1 LDAKTPRGPWYE
13 KIKNALAASRAT
25 VSAPINR
32 LAGRGALDDEAWDE
46 LEEILI
52 ASDMGMEAATGVVA
66 AAKKESRRR
75 GASSADEVKE
85 IIKAEISERAGANAP
100 AEPILKMVDTLKAIV
115 LIGVNG
121 TGKTTTAGKI
131 ASRVGQAGGKAVI
144 AASDTFRAA
153 AIEQITAWADKSGA
167 DIVKHQRG
175 GDSAAVA
182 FDAAKA
188 AVARGADF
196 LIVDTAGRLHTKA
209 PLMEELKKI
218 KNAILKEAPEADIKT
233 LLVID
238 ATTGQNGLNQAQAF
252 QRDIGLDGV
261 ILTKLDGT
269 AKGGIVLAITGRLG
283 IPVVLA
289 GTGEGSGDLADFDAE
304 AFADGLV
311 T

>member
-1 LDAKTPRGPWYE
+1 MNNQTPRGPWYE
-13 KIKNALAASRAT
+13 KIRKALTASRET
-25 VSAPINR
+25 VAAPLNR
-32 LAGRGALDDEAWDE
+32 LTGRGSLDDDAWDE

-52 ASDMGMEAATGVVA
+52 AADMGIEAATDIVD

-75 GASSADEVKE
+75 GVSSAEEVKE
-85 IIKAEISERAGANAP
+85 IIRTKIASMAGGSESAAPVLESAG
-100 AEPILKMVDTLKAIV
+100 TLKV
-115 LIGVNG
+115 LLLIGVNG

-131 ASRVGQAGGKAVI
+131 AARVGRSGGKAVI

-153 AIEQITAWADKSGA
+153 AIEQITEWAEKSGA
-167 DIVKHQRG
+167 DVVKHKRG

-188 AVARGADF
+188 AVSRGADF

-209 PLMEELKKI
+209 PLMDELKKV
-218 KNAILKEAPEADIKT
+218 KNAILKEAPAADIIT

-238 ATTGQNGLNQAQAF
+238 ATTGQNGLSQAKAF
-252 QRDIGLDGV
+252 QRDIGVDGV

-269 AKGGIVLAITGRLG
+269 AKGGIVLAITGQLG
-283 IPVVLA
+283 VPVVLA
-289 GTGEGSGDLADFDAE
+289 GTGEGSEDLADFDAQ

>member
-1 LDAKTPRGPWYE
+1 MSERNPRGPWYE
-13 KIKNALAASRAT
+13 KIKKALAASRESVA
-25 VSAPINR
+25 APLNR
-32 LAGRGALDDEAWDE
+32 LTGRGSLDDDAWDE

-52 ASDMGMEAATGVVA
+52 ASDMGIEAAASIVE
-66 AAKKESRRR
+66 AAKKEARRR
-75 GASSADEVKE
+75 GLSSSNEVKE
-85 IIKAEISERAGANAP
+85 IIRTKISALAGAAAP
-100 AEPILKMVDTLKAIV
+100 AAPVLEPAGSLKALL

-131 ASRVGQAGGKAVI
+131 AARVGRSGGHAVI

-153 AIEQITAWADKSGA
+153 AIEQITEWAAKSGA

-188 AVARGADF
+188 AISRGADF
-196 LIVDTAGRLHTKA
+196 LIVDTAGRLHTKT
-209 PLMEELKKI
+209 PLMDELRKV
-218 KNAILKEAPEADIKT
+218 KNAILKEAPGADIKT

-238 ATTGQNGLNQAQAF
+238 ATTGQNGLSQAKAF
-252 QRDIGLDGV
+252 QRDIGIDGV

-269 AKGGIVLAITGRLG
+269 AKGGIVLAITGQLG
-283 IPVVLA
+283 VPVVLA
-289 GTGEGSGDLADFDAE
+289 GTGEGSEDLADFDAE
-304 AFADGLV
+304 AFADGLI

>member
-1 LDAKTPRGPWYE
+1 MKERAPRGPWYE
-13 KIKNALAASRAT
+13 KIKNALTASRET
-25 VSAPINR
+25 VTAPLNR
-32 LAGRGALDDEAWDE
+32 ITRRGSLDDEAWEE

-52 ASDMGMEAATGVVA
+52 TSDMGLEAATDIVA
-66 AAKKESRRR
+66 EAKKESRRR
-75 GASSADEVKE
+75 GVSSADEVKE
-85 IIKAEISERAGANAP
+85 IIRAEISLMAGASAP
-100 AEPILKMVDTLKAIV
+100 EEPILDVTGTLKALV
-115 LIGVNG
+115 LVGVNG

-153 AIEQITAWADKSGA
+153 AIEQIAAWAEKSGA

-188 AVARGADF
+188 AISRGADF

-209 PLMEELKKI
+209 PLMEELKKV
-218 KNAILKEAPEADIKT
+218 KNAILKEAPGADIKT

-238 ATTGQNGLNQAQAF
+238 ATTGQNGLSQAKAF
-252 QRDIGLDGV
+252 QQDIGIDGV

-269 AKGGIVLAITGRLG
+269 AKGGIALAITGQLG
-283 IPVVLA
+283 VPVVLA
-289 GTGEGSGDLADFDAE
+289 GTGEGCEDLADFDAD

>member
-1 LDAKTPRGPWYE
+1 LKSGKPKGPWYE
-13 KIKNALAASRAT
+13 KLKKALATSRET
-25 VSAPINR
+25 VAQPISR
-32 LAGRGALDDEAWDE
+32 ITGRGHLEDAEWDE

-52 ASDMGMEAATGVVA
+52 ASDMGLETATAIVA
-66 AAKKESRRR
+66 TAKKEARRR
-75 GASSADEVKE
+75 AVSSSDEVKE
-85 IIKAEISERAGANAP
+85 IIRDEIGAKAGAEAP
-100 AEPILKMVDTLKAIV
+100 PAPILENTGTLKALI

-131 ASRVGQAGGKAVI
+131 ASRVGREGGKAVI

-153 AIEQITAWADKSGA
+153 AIEQITAWADRSGA

-188 AVARGADF
+188 AVSRGADF
-196 LIVDTAGRLHTKA
+196 LIIDTAGRLHTKA
-209 PLMEELKKI
+209 PLMEELRKV
-218 KNAILKEAPEADIKT
+218 KNAIHKEAPEAQVMT

-238 ATTGQNGLNQAQAF
+238 ATTGQNGLNQAKTF
-252 QRDIGLDGV
+252 QRDIGIDGV

-269 AKGGIVLAITGRLG
+269 AKGGIVLAITAELG
-283 IPVVLA
+283 VPVVLA
-289 GTGEGSGDLADFDAE
+289 GTGEGSEDLADFDAE
-304 AFADGLV
+304 AFADGLI